1 MSKRPILTIGMP
13 TCYDFSGAI
22 QSVMALKMYHD
33 LNNGDLEIIVVDNTP
48 DAAERQALRDQIYH
62 KSNPKTPS
70 KIEYK
75 IAENVKYFEFTEQRG
90 PAETKNMVFENATG
104 EYVMCI
110 DSHVLLKENSVQ
122 ELIRFLK
129 NLKGEDKDHFYTGP
143 LRHNGGALSTH
154 WDIKWRGEML
164 GTWGAD
170 TSLLADG
177 SPKDIPANGCGLLLC
192 RKDSWLGFNKDFNG
206 FGGEEVYIHDKYRKH
221 GRRVLLLPN
230 LEWWHRFG
238 KPNTRHYNLSRYSKI
253 RNYVIGYLELGKNLD
268 EIYDHFI
275 SLEKG
280 KDSLLDHL
288 VEEHSENKSRLKG
301 LTQQEL
307 EVIHAKHKLP
317 KKQWE
322 WLLKDPIAN
331 LKEMDMPKE
340 NFFKTVRDGKD
351 ISDMSNHFNI
361 FRAFAEESK
370 SYAEVSRRQHS
381 WVPAAVADIPV
392 KSFIYNAAPLRV
404 SEGFKNVDITAVE
417 SFEQGL
423 GSLENEETGF
433 DMVFLKLPHEADAAY
448 AVLDRVSKKTN
459 KFIAIHD
466 TKFNMK
472 QDLGKALE
480 NFVEDTEWNV
490 AFHSN
495 AQFGFT
501 VLTKQP
507 VENKIVAWVPEV
519 GPGSE
524 MKKLLKKVG
533 IEATPDCSCNA
544 RAVDMNVRGEEWCLD
559 NLDLIVDWLEYES
572 KRREDASS
580 KLFTRTAAKLLV
592 RTACAL
598 SSRKKKKLSKK
609 RKSK

>member
-13 TCYDFSGAI
+13 TCYDFSGAL

-33 LNNGDLEIIVVDNTP
+33 QNNGDLEIIVVDNTP
-48 DAAERQALRDQIYH
+48 DAAERLALRNQIYN
-62 KSNPKTPS
+62 KPKPEKPS
-70 KIEYK
+70 DYK
-75 IAENVKYFEFTEQRG
+75 IAENVKYFEFTEERG
-90 PAETKNMVFENATG
+90 PAETKNMVFEMATG

-110 DSHVLLKENSVQ
+110 DSHVLLKKDSVQ
-122 ELIRFLK
+122 ELIAFLK

-154 WDIKWRGEML
+154 WDIRWRGQML
-164 GTWGAD
+164 GTWGVDNSLVAD
-170 TSLLADG
+170 NT
-177 SPKDIPANGCGLLLC
+177 PKDIPANGCGLILC

-221 GRRVLLLPN
+221 GRRVLLLPI
-230 LEWWHRFG
+230 LQWWHRFG
-238 KPNTRHYNLSRYSKI
+238 KPNTRHYNLTTYSKV

-268 EIYDHFI
+268 EIYDHFV

-280 KDSLLDHL
+280 KDDLINHL
-288 VEEHSENKSRLKG
+288 VEEHSEKAVELKN
-301 LTQQEL
+301 LTQVEL
-307 EVIHAKHKLP
+307 EARHSRHKLS
-317 KKQWE
+317 KKQWQ
-322 WLLKDPIAN
+322 WLIQDPIAN
-331 LKEMDMPKE
+331 ITAIDEPKE
-340 NFFKTVRDGKD
+340 TFFRTVRDSKE
-351 ISDMSNHFNI
+351 ISDMSTHFNI
-361 FRAFAEESK
+361 FRKFAEKSK
-370 SYAEVSRRQHS
+370 NYAEISRRPHS
-381 WVPAAVADIPV
+381 WVPAASADVSV
-392 KSFIYNAAPLRV
+392 KSFLYNAPPLRV
-404 SEGFKNVDITAVE
+404 SQGFENVQVTPVDT
-417 SFEQGL
+417 FEKGL
-423 GSLENEETGF
+423 ESLENEQTTY
-433 DMVFLKLPHEADAAY
+433 DMVFVKLPHEAHAGY
-448 AVLDRVSKKTN
+448 AVLERVAKKAN

-480 NFVEDTEWNV
+480 QFVEDTEWSV
-490 AFHSN
+490 AYHN
-495 AQFGFT
+495 NGQFGFT
-501 VLTKQP
+501 VLTNEP
-507 VENKIVAWVPEV
+507 VEKKIVAWVPEI

-559 NLDLIVDWLEYES
+559 NLELIVDWLEYES
-572 KRREDASS
+572 KRRGDKSS